1 MSCDDLA
8 RAHIV
13 EGFLTV
19 SIVLIRFCSFLHL
32 GFFHF
37 LLSFFLSLMHF
48 AYIKWDISPKSC
60 IETSLILTM
69 EKSASFWTVF
79 SYNSNRS
86 QLQVPDSENS
96 HSVTPATQSA
106 PCFHVQTP
114 VALSGFPQAWTHH
127 LTRSAQQSWSHLC
140 NASTQGPSPLCCPQ
154 TWFPIHG
161 L

>member
-32 GFFHF
+32 GFIHF

-60 IETSLILTM
+60 IEKLLMGIFSFNLI
-69 EKSASFWTVF
+69 TVF
-79 SYNSNRS
+79 SN
-86 QLQVPDSENS
+86 
-96 HSVTPATQSA
+96 
-106 PCFHVQTP
+106 
-114 VALSGFPQAWTHH
+114 GFPSVSQCNAI
-127 LTRSAQQSWSHLC
+127 LASHLLFSNISYSC
-140 NASTQGPSPLCCPQ
+140 FFFLLLFLFTFLLLFLLTFLHLNLATNCETKSC
-154 TWFPIHG
+154 WRKH
-161 L
+161 

>member
-60 IETSLILTM
+60 IEKLLMGIFSFNLI
-69 EKSASFWTVF
+69 TVF
-79 SYNSNRS
+79 SNGFPSVSQCNAILASHLLFSNIS
-86 QLQVPDSENS
+86 YS
-96 HSVTPATQSA
+96 
-106 PCFHVQTP
+106 CFFF
-114 VALSGFPQAWTHH
+114 LSGFSATRAAPTHKK
-127 LTRSAQQSWSHLC
+127 LLISLDSGLRILKILSSGRSLID
-140 NASTQGPSPLCCPQ
+140 T
-154 TWFPIHG
+154 
-161 L
+161 